1 MSFCIYDLFRIYNKI
16 EDRNL
21 YGLRN
26 FIFILWFCK
35 TGGII
40 LNLVF
45 AAIVT
50 IWAAWLIIKRYKAQ
64 TVLFMAGGILIA
76 GSVIMDFGTVL
87 PSGKSTGMWSFD
99 LFELIRTLFSS
110 RLAGLG
116 LNIMAVGGFARY
128 MDHIGASNALVHL
141 TIKPLMKLK
150 SPYIVMSA
158 CWVLGMFLGLAINSA
173 SGLAMLLMVTMFPIL
188 VALGVSRIS
197 ATAAIATTLCL
208 DWSPSDTGTIL
219 AAEISGY
226 DPVIYWHTFQIP
238 IACLVIPAVAVAH
251 YFTQKIMDKRDGHI
265 VKAVDSSTVQVHA
278 DTADEKKA
286 LEEHPPAFFAILPVI
301 PLALILIF
309 SPLCIPSVEMNIIM
323 AMFIGTTI
331 GMFAQLFRTRDPKRV
346 CEEIQVFFDGMG
358 RQLANVITIIIAGE
372 FFARGLTVTGSIDA
386 MIQGAQHTGF
396 GASGLTL
403 VMIGIIAA
411 CAVIMGSGNAP
422 FFAFAN
428 LVPDIAAKT
437 GVEAAFMIMPMHLIA
452 SSARAISP
460 ITGVIIV
467 ASGMAGISP
476 FDLVKRTA
484 IPMIVS
490 CVLIVVGNFMIFG

>member
-1 MSFCIYDLFRIYNKI
+1 MNLLF
-16 EDRNL
+16 
-21 YGLRN
+21 
-26 FIFILWFCK
+26 
-35 TGGII
+35 TA
-40 LNLVF
+40 LV
-45 AAIVT
+45 VV
-50 IWAAWLIIKRYKAQ
+50 WAAWLILKKYKAQ
-64 TVLFMAGGILIA
+64 TVLFLAGAILLS
-76 GSVIMDFGTVL
+76 GSMIMEWGTIM

-99 LFELIRTLFSS
+99 LFELIRTLFAN
-110 RLAGLG
+110 RVAGLG

-128 MDHIGASNALVHL
+128 MDKIGASNALVSL
-141 TIKPLMKLK
+141 TIRPLMLLK

-208 DWSPSDTGTIL
+208 DWSPSDTGTIF
-219 AAEISGY
+219 AAEIAGF
-226 DPVIYWHTFQIP
+226 DPVVYWHTFQIP
-238 IACLVIPAVAVAH
+238 IACVVIPFVAVAH
-251 YFTQKIMDKRDGHI
+251 YLTQKYMDKRDGHV
-265 VKAVDSSTVQVHA
+265 VKAMDPSEVSVNIETE
-278 DTADEKKA
+278 DEKKA
-286 LEEHPPAFFAILPVI
+286 ATSHPPKIYAILPVI

-309 SPLCIPSVEMNIIM
+309 SPLCIPTVKMNIIM

-331 GMFAQLFRTRDPKRV
+331 GMVAQFIRTRDAKSTFADLQ
-346 CEEIQVFFDGMG
+346 IFFDGMG

-372 FFARGLTVTGSIDA
+372 FFAKGLTSTGSIDA
-386 MIQGAQHTGF
+386 MIQGAQTTGF
-396 GASGLTL
+396 GATGLTL
-403 VMIGIIAA
+403 VMIGIIAV
-411 CAVIMGSGNAP
+411 CAIIMGSGNAP

-428 LVPDIAAKT
+428 LVPAIAEKT
-437 GVEAAFMIMPMHLIA
+437 GVAASFMIMPMHLIA

-484 IPMIVS
+484 IPMAVS
-490 CVLIVVGNFMIFG
+490 CILIVVANFVIFG

>member
-1 MSFCIYDLFRIYNKI
+1 MNLLF
-16 EDRNL
+16 
-21 YGLRN
+21 
-26 FIFILWFCK
+26 
-35 TGGII
+35 TA
-40 LNLVF
+40 LV
-45 AAIVT
+45 VV
-50 IWAAWLIIKRYKAQ
+50 WAAWLILKKYKAQ
-64 TVLFMAGGILIA
+64 TVLFLAGAILLS
-76 GSVIMDFGTVL
+76 GSMIMEWGTIM

-99 LFELIRTLFSS
+99 LFELIRTLFAN
-110 RLAGLG
+110 RVAGLG

-128 MDHIGASNALVHL
+128 MDKIGASNALVSL
-141 TIKPLMKLK
+141 TIRPLMLLK

-208 DWSPSDTGTIL
+208 DWSPSDTGTIF
-219 AAEISGY
+219 AAEIAGF
-226 DPVIYWHTFQIP
+226 DPVVYWHTFQIP
-238 IACLVIPAVAVAH
+238 IACVVIPFVAVAH
-251 YFTQKIMDKRDGHI
+251 YLTQKYMDKRDGHV
-265 VKAVDSSTVQVHA
+265 VKAMDPSEVSVNIETE
-278 DTADEKKA
+278 DEKKA
-286 LEEHPPAFFAILPVI
+286 ATSHPPKIYAILPVI

-309 SPLCIPSVEMNIIM
+309 SPLCIPTVKMNIIM

-331 GMFAQLFRTRDPKRV
+331 GMVAQFIRTRDAKTTFADLQ
-346 CEEIQVFFDGMG
+346 IFFDGMG

-372 FFARGLTVTGSIDA
+372 FFAKGLTSTGSIDA
-386 MIQGAQHTGF
+386 MIQGAQTTGF
-396 GASGLTL
+396 GATGLTL
-403 VMIGIIAA
+403 VMIGIIAV
-411 CAVIMGSGNAP
+411 CAIIMGSGNAP

-428 LVPDIAAKT
+428 LVPAIAEKT
-437 GVEAAFMIMPMHLIA
+437 GVAASFMIMPMHLIA

-484 IPMIVS
+484 IPMAVS
-490 CVLIVVGNFMIFG
+490 CILIVVANFVIFG